1 MSMNKLYA
9 AAAALTLFA
18 AAAAQAETVERIE
31 VVGQSNGCTTVYQ
44 DGATDQGMK
53 VSYVTM
59 SCPKTD
65 SSTQIAQDPAN
76 PVEKVAEL
84 R

>member
-1 MSMNKLYA
+1 MSMNKLFA

-18 AAAAQAETVERIE
+18 AAAAQAETVEQID
-31 VVGQSNGCTTVYQ
+31 VVASRTDGCTTVYQ
-44 DGATDQGMK
+44 NGTSDHGMT

-59 SCPKTD
+59 SCAKPV
-65 SSTQIAQDPAN
+65 TQVAQAPAS

-84 R
+84 H